1 MQKIVENFRLM
12 WHRQYL
18 DGLRKIKS
26 CRKVGKDASKIRVGG
41 VVVIEEDVVPRHNQD
56 ISGVYM

>member
-1 MQKIVENFRLM
+1 MASIIFGWFEE
-12 WHRQYL
+12 
-18 DGLRKIKS
+18 IKS

>member
-1 MQKIVENFRLM
+1 M
-12 WHRQYL
+12 

-26 CRKVGKDASKIRVGG
+26 CRKVSKDASEIRVGG

-56 ISGVYM
+56 ISGV